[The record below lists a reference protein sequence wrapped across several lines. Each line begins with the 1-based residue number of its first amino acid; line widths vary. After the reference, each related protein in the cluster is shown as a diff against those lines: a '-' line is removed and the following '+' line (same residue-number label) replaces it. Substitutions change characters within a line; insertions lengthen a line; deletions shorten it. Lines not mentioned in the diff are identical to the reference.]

1 MSGNGAT
8 QLAEYNEGV
17 WSNVGSW
24 ASASGVYTTTNGAQ
38 SSARNLY
45 IHGFTYDSDRL
56 HVAGTWREQNG
67 AVMCS
72 SGGLTNHDTVY
83 VFSDDRGGYLSFV
96 RFSESIFL
104 LAGRT
109 WKNSAGSDVGTSGS
123 SPLNVNSGGLIVDP
137 LNADHALMNQE
148 SQVVDSVGQPHIII
162 SYVPGMRTE
171 TFEKIKLSLC
181 IG

>member
-24 ASASGVYTTTNGAQ
+24 ASASGVYTSTNGAQ

-83 VFSDDRGGYLSFV
+83 VFSDDRGEYLSFV
-96 RFSESIFL
+96 RFSESNFL

-123 SPLNVNSGGLIVDP
+123 SPFNVNSGGLIVDP

-162 SYVPGMRTE
+162 SYVPGMRPE